1 MPSDDPR
8 VRVSLL
14 SLGGGRPQ
22 ASDARQNLRLRRVGA
37 RRLGARVASELLYR
51 SGLATAIGRRHA
63 GLGTIFLFHRVAT
76 DNSILPALNSDM
88 FVTAGFLEAWLA
100 HLRQRGVDV
109 VALDEAVRRVQDL
122 PHARPERRFVAI
134 AFDDGYADVVRH
146 ALPVLE
152 KFAAPFTVYVTT
164 SLVDRSSGLWWLGL
178 ERLVQSHDVVEVAPM
193 GPAGRRFDTSSLA
206 RKADALR
213 QVCRW
218 VWADVERRA
227 PLLRGVFERHGV
239 SAAAATAA
247 VGLSPEHLRALARH
261 PLATIGGHTTS
272 HPCLPSLS
280 EARARSEIMDNKAYL
295 EDACDGAVEH
305 FAYPYGAG
313 GNGQAALV
321 SAAGFKTAVTNQQ
334 GCLFPAHRDQL
345 LLLPRYPCTG
355 ARMWLGYLHAQ
366 RCGVWRFV
374 KSGAA

>member
-1 MPSDDPR
+1 M
-8 VRVSLL
+8 

-22 ASDARQNLRLRRVGA
+22 ASGARQHLRLRRLGA
-37 RRLGARVASELLYR
+37 RRLGARVATELLYR

-63 GLGTIFLFHRVAT
+63 GLGAIFLFHRVAA
-76 DNSILPALNSDM
+76 DDSILPALNGDM
-88 FVTAGFLEAWLA
+88 YVTAEFLEAWLA

-109 VALDEAVRRVQDL
+109 VAMSEAVRRIQG
-122 PHARPERRFVAI
+122 PSRARPARRFVAI

-164 SLVDRSSGLWWLGL
+164 SLVGRGSGGGLWWLGL
-178 ERLVQSHDVVEVAPM
+178 ERLVQSRDVVEVAPM
-193 GPAGRRFDTSSLA
+193 GPAGRRFDTSSLVG
-206 RKADALR
+206 KADALR
-213 QVCRW
+213 QVSRW

-227 PLLRGVFERHGV
+227 PLLRDVLERHGV

-272 HPCLPSLS
+272 HPWLPSLS
-280 EARARSEIMDNKAYL
+280 EARAWREIVDNKAYL

-313 GNGQAALV
+313 GNDQAALV
-321 SAAGFKTAVTNQQ
+321 SAGFKTAVTNRQ

-345 LLLPRYPCTG
+345 LLLPRHPCTG